1 MIRTD
6 LDDVELLL
14 IHPIYKTK
22 RFHKRL
28 ENGETQHYEKQVVI
42 KELRVHRWF
51 RREGI
56 VGVQEYI
63 TAKNTIAKNRCLVL
77 DKYSNQ
83 FFAVFHSVQEVRE
96 AIKTKPTH
104 IRGFQHVSKIQSGRS
119 QL

>member
-22 RFHKRL
+22 KFHRRL

-56 VGVQEYI
+56 VGVQDYV
-63 TAKNTIAKNRCLVL
+63 TSKNTIAKNRCLVQ

-83 FFAVFHSVQEVRE
+83 FFAVFHSVDEVRK
-96 AIKTKPTH
+96 AIKIKPTQ
-104 IRGFQHVSKIQSGRS
+104 IQGFQNVSQIQSRGS
-119 QL
+119 